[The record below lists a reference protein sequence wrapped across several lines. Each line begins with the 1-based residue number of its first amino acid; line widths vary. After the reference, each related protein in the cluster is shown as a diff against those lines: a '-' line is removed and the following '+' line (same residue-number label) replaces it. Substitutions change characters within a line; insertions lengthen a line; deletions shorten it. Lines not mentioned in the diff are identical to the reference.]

1 MLRWIVEL
9 GRIDVMTEVSMLSS
23 HLANPR
29 QRHLDEAIRVF
40 RYLKQNY
47 TRMLVFDPTYPHIDE
62 SGFVEHDW
70 YHFYRDAKE
79 PIPNNLPK
87 PRGGL
92 VTTHCFVDASHA
104 NNHANR
110 CSQTG
115 ILIFLNRS
123 PVIWYSKRQNTVESS
138 TFGSE
143 MIALKTA
150 IEMIQGLR
158 FKLRSFGVPI
168 EGPTDVFCDNE
179 AVTNAARK
187 PEVTLSKKHNSVAW
201 HIVQQAAAMK
211 MCCMTWEHTSTNL
224 ADLLTKTKTRAERE
238 VIIDRFMY

>member
-1 MLRWIVEL
+1 M
-9 GRIDVMTEVSMLSS
+9 
-23 HLANPR
+23 
-29 QRHLDEAIRVF
+29 
-40 RYLKQNY
+40 
-47 TRMLVFDPTYPHIDE
+47 
-62 SGFVEHDW
+62 
-70 YHFYRDAKE
+70 KE
-79 PIPNNLPK
+79 PIPENLPR

-104 NNHANR
+104 DNKANR

-115 ILIFLNRS
+115 ILIFLNRL

-143 MIALKTA
+143 MVALKTA
-150 IEMIQGLR
+150 VEMIQGLR

-168 EGPTDVFCDNE
+168 QGPADVFCDNE
-179 AVTNAARK
+179 AVTNAAKK

-201 HIVQQAAAMK
+201 HIVRQASAMK
-211 MCCMTWEHTSTNL
+211 MCQLAWEPTSTNL

-238 VIIDRFMY
+238 AIIDRFMY